1 MGRLASAGASLASA
15 RSDRDPARASA
26 ARAGARFGASSGA
39 ARLPVIA
46 VSGMAFE
53 AKIARGPGVEALFAA
68 RADLLERA
76 LSEAMA
82 RGCSGIISFG
92 TAGGLA
98 PELEPGT
105 LIIAD
110 AVSGPFGR
118 VDTHADWS
126 ARLVEAFADSPLASR
141 VVRGSVTGVIAAVT
155 GAPQKAS
162 LHRSTGALAVDMES
176 HIAGAIAAARGL
188 PFAVCRAVVDPA
200 WRSLPAAA
208 MAGLRDDGTT
218 ALLPILRELLRQP
231 SQIGPLLRIAA
242 DARAART
249 SLIQARHAFG
259 EADVFNL

>member
-1 MGRLASAGASLASA
+1 MRSSDAPGGLASQSA
-15 RSDRDPARASA
+15 DRDPAPAFGS
-26 ARAGARFGASSGA
+26 RAGRGVGASSGVGQ
-39 ARLPVIA
+39 RLPVIA
-46 VSGMAFE
+46 VAGMAFE
-53 AKIARGPGVEALFAA
+53 AKIARGPGVEAVFAA

-76 LSEAMA
+76 LSEAVA

-98 PELEPGT
+98 PQLEPGM
-105 LIIAD
+105 LVIAD

-118 VDTHADWS
+118 IDTDAEWS
-126 ARLVEAFADSPLASR
+126 ARLLDAFAGSPLAAR
-141 VVRGSVTGVIAAVT
+141 VRRGSTTGVTAAVT
-155 GAPQKAS
+155 SAQQKAS

-188 PFAVCRAVVDPA
+188 PFAVCRAIVDPA
-200 WRSLPAAA
+200 WRTLPTAA

-218 ALLPILRELLRQP
+218 VLLPVLRELLRQP
-231 SQIGPLLRIAA
+231 AQIGPLLRIAA

-259 EADVFNL
+259 EADVFSF